1 VVQNRTW
8 VVVVMCGAEQNMG
21 CSGNVWCRTEHG
33 LSVEKTNMTFEGK
46 ILRKIFGPVLL
57 GNE

>member
-1 VVQNRTW
+1 M
-8 VVVVMCGAEQNMG
+8 VMCGAEQNMG